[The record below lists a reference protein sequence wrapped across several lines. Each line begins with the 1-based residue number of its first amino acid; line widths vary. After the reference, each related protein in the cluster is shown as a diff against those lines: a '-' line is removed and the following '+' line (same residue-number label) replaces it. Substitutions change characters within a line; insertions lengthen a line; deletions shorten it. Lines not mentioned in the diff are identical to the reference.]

1 MTIELTK
8 PHADETDGMSLR
20 TAARPLHLVLALALA
35 ACAPALAA
43 PASPSPVGC
52 TVVAGGGR
60 SPAFSDSQLND
71 RWNQL
76 NFAFFDAAAEAVRD
90 DGEVEQAFF
99 PVGANDA
106 AKNSQQLLAQAT
118 KAGCLRVAQVAVFN
132 DLSSAQPELVF
143 SLRVL
148 PVQRRPGDAAAV
160 VGAAE
165 YEREYRYPATLESFE
180 QVVPSRI
187 ADRAVR
193 DYRAKAQSGAKAPG
207 DAQAQG
213 SEQAQA
219 GTTLSVYR
227 GTGAVQCTGGG
238 STLDEDRK
246 RLTDVGVEVLSA
258 SCGTN
263 GRMFAQRCG
272 GGTGDIHIFEIP
284 ASQKAAALNQQF
296 RPLSELPTA
305 QKLNCGS

>member
-1 MTIELTK
+1 
-8 PHADETDGMSLR
+8 MSIR
-20 TAARPLHLVLALALA
+20 IARHALA
-35 ACAPALAA
+35 ACVFALAASAPALAA
-43 PASPSPVGC
+43 SAATPSPVGC

-90 DGEVEQAFF
+90 GGEVEQAFF

-106 AKNSQQLLAQAT
+106 TKNSQALLAQAT

-132 DLSSAQPELVF
+132 DASRAEPELVF

-148 PVQRRPGDAAAV
+148 PIQRAAGDSAPV

-165 YEREYRYPATLESFE
+165 YEKEYRYPATLETFE

-193 DYRAKAQSGAKAPG
+193 EYRE
-207 DAQAQG
+207 QAQG
-213 SEQAQA
+213 GA
-219 GTTLSVYR
+219 TLSVYR
-227 GTGAVQCTGGG
+227 ATGAVQCTGGG
-238 STLDEDRK
+238 STLEENRK
-246 RLTDVGVEVLSA
+246 RLTDAGIQVLAA
-258 SCGTN
+258 SCGSN

-272 GGTGDIHIFEIP
+272 GATGEIHVFDIP
-284 ASQKAAALNQQF
+284 VSQKAAALSQQF
-296 RPLSELPTA
+296 RLLSELPQA
-305 QKLNCGS
+305 QKFACGS

>member
-1 MTIELTK
+1 
-8 PHADETDGMSLR
+8 MSIR
-20 TAARPLHLVLALALA
+20 TARHPNAAFALALA
-35 ACAPALAA
+35 AFWLAACEPTLAA
-43 PASPSPVGC
+43 PAAPSSAGC

-60 SPAFSDSQLND
+60 TPAFSDSQLND

-90 DGEVEQAFF
+90 GGEVEQAFF

-148 PVQRRPGDAAAV
+148 PVQRPAGDAAPV

-165 YEREYRYPATLESFE
+165 YEKEYRYPATLETFE

-193 DYRAKAQSGAKAPG
+193 EYR
-207 DAQAQG
+207 AQAQG
-213 SEQAQA
+213 GEQAPGSA
-219 GTTLSVYR
+219 TLSVYR
-227 GTGAVQCTGGG
+227 GTGAVQCSGGG

-246 RLTDVGVEVLSA
+246 RLTDAGIQVLAA

-272 GGTGDIHIFEIP
+272 GATGEIHIFDIP
-284 ASQKAAALNQQF
+284 VLQKKAALDRQF

-305 QKLNCGS
+305 RKLNCGS

>member
-1 MTIELTK
+1 
-8 PHADETDGMSLR
+8 MSIR
-20 TAARPLHLVLALALA
+20 IARHALATLAVAPFMLA
-35 ACAPALAA
+35 ACVPALAA
-43 PASPSPVGC
+43 PAAPTSTGC

-60 SPAFSDSQLND
+60 SPAFSDSRLND

-90 DGEVEQAFF
+90 GGEVEQAFF

-148 PVQRRPGDAAAV
+148 PVQRQAGDAAPV

-165 YEREYRYPATLESFE
+165 YEKEYRYPATLESFE

-193 DYRAKAQSGAKAPG
+193 EYRERAQGGEQAPSGA
-207 DAQAQG
+207 
-213 SEQAQA
+213 
-219 GTTLSVYR
+219 TLSVYR

-238 STLDEDRK
+238 STLDEDRR
-246 RLTDVGVEVLSA
+246 RLTDAGIQVLAA

-272 GGTGDIHIFEIP
+272 GATGEIHIFDIP
-284 ASQKAAALNQQF
+284 VSQKAAALSQQF

-305 QKLNCGS
+305 QKLSCGS